1 MRCEE
6 SCCAPCA
13 MSTYS
18 SLLAKAGSRLR
29 AGIHT
34 FLWDEW
40 SQLGISGITRRVSN
54 WVADPE
60 ALLVF
65 TIGASRS
72 EPRLFDEIFDWLRM
86 NQGAVSKQRSLNL
99 ARQIGPD
106 RNLVLASLGSS
117 LRRPIDAKRPPEPR
131 VSSSGSLKDL
141 FVIDD
146 APLRAKEI
154 DPFFAR
160 YGYRQPRAMP
170 RGHSSEPASSTQI
183 GFAFRMREL
192 FGVNPRNEI
201 MRYLLL
207 SAGEATALEVTESAG
222 YAKRN
227 VAEALNG
234 LVKAQVV
241 LARRRGEP
249 EGLLG

>member
-72 EPRLFDEIFDWLRM
+72 E
-86 NQGAVSKQRSLNL
+86 V
-99 ARQIGPD
+99 
-106 RNLVLASLGSS
+106 
-117 LRRPIDAKRPPEPR
+117 
-131 VSSSGSLKDL
+131 
-141 FVIDD
+141 
-146 APLRAKEI
+146 
-154 DPFFAR
+154 
-160 YGYRQPRAMP
+160 
-170 RGHSSEPASSTQI
+170 
-183 GFAFRMREL
+183 
-192 FGVNPRNEI
+192 